1 MAGGENNKPL
11 HPEAELKKIKKSWV
25 ELWFKMANGSMAEYE
40 KIIATDVLEFWG
52 IYDLWLERMKAEN
65 AKVRASNSKAK

>member
-1 MAGGENNKPL
+1 MAGDNKPL

-40 KIIATDVLEFWG
+40 RIIATDVLDFWG
-52 IYDLWLERMKAEN
+52 IYDLWLERIKQEN
-65 AKVRASNSKAK
+65 ASRRAAANRVKG